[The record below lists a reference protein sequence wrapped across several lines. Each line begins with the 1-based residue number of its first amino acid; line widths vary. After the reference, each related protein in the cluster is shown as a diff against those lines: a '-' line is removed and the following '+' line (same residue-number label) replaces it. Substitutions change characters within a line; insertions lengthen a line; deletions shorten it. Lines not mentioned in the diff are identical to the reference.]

1 VVTFTENNKADISY
15 PCSWKYKVVV
25 NASQKIDTLLAEI
38 LKQKEYSC
46 AFSHKSKNGKYSS
59 YGIEILVFNEE
70 ERILFFDKLKELVGV
85 KFVL

>member
-1 VVTFTENNKADISY
+1 MVTFTDNNKAEIAY

-25 NASQKIDTLLAEI
+25 NATQKIDSLLAEI
-38 LKQKEYSC
+38 LIQREYSC
-46 AFSHKSKNGKYSS
+46 AFSHKSKNSKYKS

-70 ERILFFDKLKELVGV
+70 ERLLFFDKLKELDGV